1 RGRDRGTPIS
11 SPDMDLDNID
21 EAALRARRGAKWA
34 NCPDDVLA
42 AWVADMDF
50 PIAAPIVRAL
60 MEMASASDVGYP
72 SGTDARRL
80 AGIFAARMKQRFDW
94 AVDPA
99 RVEVLTDVVQGL
111 HIAVSLFSE
120 VGDGVITPTP
130 IYPPF
135 LEAVRSRVP
144 VWQRLV
150 LTPCGYRVDVER
162 LRADL
167 TPNTRMLLVCNP
179 HNPTGHVLGI
189 DELEALAAI
198 ALERDLVVVSDEIHA
213 DLVYS
218 GARHVPMATLGT
230 DIAARTITLTSATKA
245 FNIAGLRCAVA
256 VFGSALL
263 QRRFHDVHPHAL
275 GGLGAPGL
283 AATAA
288 AWTDGQDWQ
297 DEVVRYLEGNRDIVT
312 SHADI
317 RWPQVLH
324 RAPEATYLAW
334 LDCTALPMNPTPQ
347 RVLLE
352 RARVWLSPGEDFGI
366 GGEGF
371 VRLNFATSRPL
382 LRCILERMDQVLA
395 G

>member
-1 RGRDRGTPIS
+1 
-11 SPDMDLDNID
+11 MDFDHID
-21 EAALRARRGAKWA
+21 EDALRARRGAKWA

-50 PIAAPIVRAL
+50 PVAEPIVRVL
-60 MEMASASDVGYP
+60 RQMSSTSDLGYP
-72 SGTDARRL
+72 ADADTRQL
-80 AGIFAARMKQRFDW
+80 AGIFAGRMRQRFDW

-120 VGDGVITPTP
+120 AGDGVVTPTP

-135 LEAVRSRVP
+135 LAAIRSRVP

-150 LTPCGYRVDVER
+150 LTPRGYRIDLER

-167 TPNTRMLLVCNP
+167 TPNTRVLLVCNP

-198 ALERDLVVVSDEIHA
+198 ALERDLVVISDEIHA
-213 DLVYS
+213 DLVFS
-218 GARHVPMATLGT
+218 GSRHVPMASLGV

-256 VFGSALL
+256 VFGSAPL
-263 QRRFHDVHPHAL
+263 QHRFHDVHSHAL

-283 AATAA
+283 AATSA
-288 AWTDGQDWQ
+288 AWTECQDWQ
-297 DEVVRYLEGNRDIVT
+297 DEVVRYLEGNRDIVS
-312 SHADI
+312 SHAAR
-317 RWPQVLH
+317 RWPQVVH
-324 RAPEATYLAW
+324 HAPEATYLAW
-334 LDCTALPMNPTPQ
+334 LDCNALPRNPTPQ
-347 RVLLE
+347 RVLFD

-382 LRCILERMDQVLA
+382 LHRILERMDQVLA